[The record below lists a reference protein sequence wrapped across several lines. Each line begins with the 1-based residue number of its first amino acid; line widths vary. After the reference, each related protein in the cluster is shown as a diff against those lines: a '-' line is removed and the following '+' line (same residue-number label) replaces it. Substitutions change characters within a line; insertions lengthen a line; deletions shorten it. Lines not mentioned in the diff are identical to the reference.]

1 MTDELNRLKELTKDI
16 LKQETQL
23 DEISK
28 QKTMLL
34 DVLNTLNFVD
44 SELDSIVAI
53 LKIVKDFTGV
63 EAAAIRIEDGKDY
76 PYYVI
81 RGFPEEFI
89 KIENSLCSKDGTT
102 DNDNYECFCGCV
114 IRECAGHEYEYFTR
128 GGSFFTPNA
137 SALLQEHRPL
147 PDGIKVRATC
157 IKFGYETIAL
167 VPLRARDRIIGLLQ
181 LNDKRK
187 NAISKDTVTFFEKAG
202 LSIGVAFERIRL
214 LNKLKAECLGEGNDR
229 PNKDNKLQA
238 DNPTA

>member
-1 MTDELNRLKELTKDI
+1 MTDELNRLKELTRNI

-28 QKTMLL
+28 QKDMLL
-34 DVLNTLNFVD
+34 DLLNTLNFVD
-44 SELDSIVAI
+44 SDIDGVVAI

-76 PYYVI
+76 PYYVV
-81 RGFPEEFI
+81 RGFPEEFV
-89 KIENSLCSKDGTT
+89 KIENSLCSKDGTP
-102 DNDNYECFCGCV
+102 DDENFECFCGCV
-114 IRECAGHEYEYFTR
+114 IRECAGHEYEYFTH
-128 GGSFFTPNA
+128 GGSFFTADA
-137 SALLQEHRPL
+137 SALIQEHKPI
-147 PDGIKVRATC
+147 PEGIKVRATC
-157 IKFGYETIAL
+157 LKFGYETIAL
-167 VPLRARDRIIGLLQ
+167 IPLRSREKIIGLLQ

-187 NAISKDTVTFFEKAG
+187 SAISKDTVTFFEKAG
-202 LSIGVAFERIRL
+202 LSIGVALERIRL